1 MVRFKPVAV
10 PQAATK
16 LSYTGKE
23 QVGVPE
29 GEEYTVLGG
38 RQTHAGTYEATVHL
52 KDSDTHSWEDGTTE
66 DKVVEWSIAPAKLK
80 LIYSGAKVMVGDN
93 ASNGALNITITGFV
107 NGESAATLAGFVT
120 PGLVQVTGNVSPAD
134 ANNLVISSND
144 LSAMADPSAYKP
156 LDDSLTKTPGAKTLT
171 PISKD
176 LAGID
181 PTKAGNPTSNYEFS
195 ESQRGTLDV
204 YGRATAPTKTDLHV
218 QRPGETGCEGWRQL
232 YCYEDKFRDSG
243 GNLYGKGH
251 AERPLHLVRQDPQ
264 QQR

>member
-156 LDDSLTKTPGAKTLT
+156 LDDSLTKTPGAKTL
-171 PISKD
+171 
-176 LAGID
+176 A
-181 PTKAGNPTSNYEFS
+181 TSPRILP
-195 ESQRGTLDV
+195 ESIRPRQVT
-204 YGRATAPTKTDLHV
+204 
-218 QRPGETGCEGWRQL
+218 QRPTTSSPKVNGAPWTCMAARRL
-232 YCYEDKFRDSG
+232 
-243 GNLYGKGH
+243 
-251 AERPLHLVRQDPQ
+251 RPRPTT
-264 QQR
+264 RTTAR